1 MFIFFLIVIIIFLF
15 FCNNTI
21 EKFWV
26 YGTGTRICNNRECDV
41 IDRGEMNLPV
51 ESGECKM

>member
-1 MFIFFLIVIIIFLF
+1 MFIFFLIVIIILLF

-41 IDRGEMNLPV
+41 INRGKMNLSI
-51 ESGECKM
+51 ESDVCRV